1 MTLSVILTAQM
12 TEVSCVVLALMW
24 SIVVLPP
31 LLYFSA
37 VKTIQTAVQM
47 GFFNWGGRQ
56 HRLISCA
63 ELLTDD
69 CRLTYESGG
78 DGLGSL

>member
-24 SIVVLPP
+24 SIVVLSP

-37 VKTIQTAVQM
+37 VKTIQALETECYWNDLHGV
-47 GFFNWGGRQ
+47 
-56 HRLISCA
+56 L
-63 ELLTDD
+63 
-69 CRLTYESGG
+69 
-78 DGLGSL
+78 

>member
-24 SIVVLPP
+24 SIVVLSS

-37 VKTIQTAVQM
+37 VQTIQSLETECY
-47 GFFNWGGRQ
+47 W
-56 HRLISCA
+56 
-63 ELLTDD
+63 DD
-69 CRLTYESGG
+69 LHGV
-78 DGLGSL
+78 L